1 MVATLRKL
9 DPGAMGETDR
19 CNACQ
24 RAKRRQWQR
33 LLVWAAVS
41 REGGGTEGRCNG
53 NGGNGLLGA
62 QFGDRHVGAKSV
74 WGGGV
79 TQTHRL
85 N

>member
-1 MVATLRKL
+1 MKPIGATHVNELSGGSGSGSLSGRL
-9 DPGAMGETDR
+9 FPGKEGER
-19 CNACQ
+19 
-24 RAKRRQWQR
+24 
-33 LLVWAAVS
+33 
-41 REGGGTEGRCNG
+41 GGRCNG